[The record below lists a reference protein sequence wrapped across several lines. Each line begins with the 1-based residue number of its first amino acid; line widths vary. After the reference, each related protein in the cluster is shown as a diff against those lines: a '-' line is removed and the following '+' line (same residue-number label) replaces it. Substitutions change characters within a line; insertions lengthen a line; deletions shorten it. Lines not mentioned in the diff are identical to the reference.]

1 MRQPERTFFISGSG
15 RSGTQWLSA
24 LMRESSNAFI
34 QHEWHKLRYGALE
47 PMHNEAVGLPYR
59 KRVPSWVA
67 MRLRAT
73 RRAFRECGKEVY
85 GECGNKTR
93 YALAA
98 LEREFEPVFLLQLV
112 RDGRDVVRS
121 FYSRQTYTG
130 HDLHLPL
137 LPGPRD
143 SYVGVWP
150 HLERFEKLCWL
161 WSFTVEMVDFY
172 TRGNFVC
179 FEDLLTSHDVLQ
191 AKILEPAGMTI
202 AKPDWQSYTE
212 RRIDRSHQPL
222 KLPHWTEW
230 DYQHT
235 EVFWD
240 ICADMMQRFDYD

>member
-1 MRQPERTFFISGSG
+1 MKQPERTFFISGSG

-47 PMHNEAVGLPYR
+47 PMHNEAVGLSYS

-67 MRLRAT
+67 LRLRAT

-137 LPGPRD
+137 VPGPRD
-143 SYVGVWP
+143 SYAGKWP
-150 HLERFEKLCWL
+150 HMDRFEKLCWL
-161 WSFTVEMVDFY
+161 WSFTVEMVDFC
-172 TRGNFVC
+172 THGNFVR
-179 FEDLLTSHDVLQ
+179 FEDLLLDYDTLC
-191 AKILEPAGMTI
+191 ATILEPAGMTI
-202 AKPDWQSYTE
+202 AKPAWQSYAE
-212 RRIDRSHQPL
+212 RRIDKSHQPL

-230 DYQHT
+230 SYQHA

-240 ICADMMQRFDYD
+240 ICEDMMQRFDYD